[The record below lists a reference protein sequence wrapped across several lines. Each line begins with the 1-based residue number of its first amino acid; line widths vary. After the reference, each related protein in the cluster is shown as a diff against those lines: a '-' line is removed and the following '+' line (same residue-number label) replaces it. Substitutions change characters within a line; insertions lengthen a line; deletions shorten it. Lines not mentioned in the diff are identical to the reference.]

1 MPKIESRSKLAWRC
15 RRGTLELDLILER
28 FLEREYDNVAASEKT
43 AFDRLLDLQDPELL
57 KYLMGRERPVD
68 QDLVAIV
75 KKIRSVSP
83 N

>member
-1 MPKIESRSKLAWRC
+1 MFTQLFSQIPATVESHLAPGC
-15 RRGTLELDLILER
+15 LEAPP
-28 FLEREYDNVAASEKT
+28 REYDNVAASEKM